1 MIHCCPL
8 FQSGKHVQLVSV
20 PCAIYSRWSS
30 IDLHISVCR
39 YLRLEG
45 AAHDSHGRR
54 MRPGDCRSMASRV
67 STVEHLCL
75 YMSNTCLDTRHLQ
88 AISCMGRLLLLLSLL
103 LQDLLTVL
111 TTVTP
116 SLPTFLTVL
125 CAVPNGFTG
134 GLVITCASVYSH
146 AARNSAESVKTVRF
160 AVIITALT
168 LGFQLGM
175 FIGGQIF
182 AFSHGKH
189 FSVFIISATF
199 LASCLVY
206 LWAVLPL
213 GDEIRNATRQEL
225 IRVKLDMP
233 FHDY

>member
-1 MIHCCPL
+1 M
-8 FQSGKHVQLVSV
+8 
-20 PCAIYSRWSS
+20 
-30 IDLHISVCR
+30 
-39 YLRLEG
+39 
-45 AAHDSHGRR
+45 
-54 MRPGDCRSMASRV
+54 
-67 STVEHLCL
+67 
-75 YMSNTCLDTRHLQ
+75 
-88 AISCMGRLLLLLSLL
+88 
-103 LQDLLTVL
+103 
-111 TTVTP
+111 TP
-116 SLPTFLTVL
+116 SLPTFITVL

-182 AFSHGKH
+182 AFSQSKH
-189 FSVFIISATF
+189 FSVFIVSAIF

-206 LWAVLPL
+206 LWAVIPL

-225 IRVKLDMP
+225 TRVSYPIANYSAPAYLLSEMLSLINYIVVFPSFGRISVESTTSPKDSRRCSGSDLGEIARN
-233 FHDY
+233 FSS